1 MDKRSKVNSQL
12 SDKVYDVTLDDVE
25 PADFEFTSDLYKVN
39 VFGKNVHIAP
49 GRPKKDKTYTGLTYF
64 YVYVIK
70 DETAISKLGVYEKM
84 TTENRE
90 IYDLTEFPDGSLLLF
105 DVFYNMPALIDAF
118 ETDETMD
125 EEDDEEKEEKSVIIE
140 GKNYTVKGEEVFDLT
155 GKKVGNTIMNGA
167 EVSWAW
173 EKTESPSPN
182 YAAPSKINYGNA
194 KLELNES
201 PQGINIFDYLKQ
213 NISKLSKKITQEAQ
227 NKKIILMRIKL
238 RENTSIESSKKEQ
251 YLLLLNSMT
260 QNRLSIFDNAFIDN
274 IKSVTNNGILS
285 YDEQIMFILY
295 SLGSYIN
302 VMFEFKNKSNEDI
315 DDSEIKQLGYI
326 KSSPTIIVVQIKD
339 KNAFFVEKTGT
350 SLNQPI
356 VKQSE
361 PKPMVKQ
368 SEPMVKQSEPI
379 LVKVPELKEKS
390 VNLNEP
396 SPPFAL
402 NEPSP
407 PFVANEPSPPFVV
420 NEPSPPFVVNEP
432 FIANEQP
439 QNVNLNEPTK
449 MSGGKIKRGGNNIK
463 LK

>member
-105 DVFYNMPALIDAF
+105 DVFYNMPALVDAF
-118 ETDETMD
+118 ETDEVI
-125 EEDDEEKEEKSVIIE
+125 EEPNEEKLVTIE
-140 GKNYTVKGEEVFDLT
+140 GKRYKVKGDEVFDLT
-155 GKKVGNTIMNGA
+155 GKKVGNTIMNGT
-167 EVSWAW
+167 EVNWTW

-182 YAAPSKINYGNA
+182 YAAPSKINYGA
-194 KLELNES
+194 KMALNELAVNELALNEFAENES

-227 NKKIILMRIKL
+227 NKKTILMRIKL
-238 RENTSIESSKKEQ
+238 RENSTIEPSKKEQ

-260 QNRLSIFDNAFIDN
+260 QNKLSIFDNAFIDN
-274 IKSVTNNGILS
+274 IKSVTNNGVLS
-285 YDEQIMFILY
+285 YEEQIMFILY
-295 SLGSYIN
+295 ALGSYIN
-302 VMFEFKNKSNEDI
+302 VMFEFKNKTNEDI
-315 DDSEIKQLGYI
+315 DDSEIKELGYI
-326 KSSPTIIVVQIKD
+326 KSSPTIIIVQIKD

-350 SLNQPI
+350 SLNQPM

-361 PKPMVKQ
+361 PKATVPKQ
-368 SEPMVKQSEPI
+368 SEPKQSEPVI
-379 LVKVPELKEKS
+379 IAPNVALNEPYQPKS
-390 VNLNEP
+390 VNL
-396 SPPFAL
+396 
-402 NEPSP
+402 
-407 PFVANEPSPPFVV
+407 NEPSPPFVV
-420 NEPSPPFVVNEP
+420 NEPSPPFIVNEP
-432 FIANEQP
+432 SPPFIVNEQ
-439 QNVNLNEPTK
+439 QNVNLNEPPK